1 MANKTVEKFEGEKN
15 TIRSKLVI
23 IESLV
28 FFIPGLVFGYLYFEK
43 QISFDTNQFLILL
56 AVLGLILGGLLIIR
70 GVFDRILMVQTL
82 VKRAGEG
89 EQYLLDVQKDT
100 GELYEI
106 TKSFN
111 NLMKNFQEAN
121 IELKRRVEE
130 IDERKQ
136 VEAALKQAKEEAED
150 ANMAKSRFLANMSHE
165 FLTPLNAVIGFSQIL
180 LTKSHGELNEKQ
192 VKYLNNVLESGQHLL
207 KMINNILELSKI
219 ETDGMELELSEFNP
233 DEELRDTVSKIQRTA
248 EKKEIIVSLDIEPDL
263 PDITADR
270 DKFKQIVLNL
280 LNNAVKFTPD
290 GGEIRVNANRASS
303 SQFQL
308 SGSED
313 PVTQS
318 QLSDADM
325 DFLQISVTDT
335 GVGINPEDQER
346 VFSLFEQADA
356 STERLFDGTGIGLAT
371 SRKFVELHEGKLWV
385 ESEGEGKGSRFS
397 FALPLNT

>member
-150 ANMAKSRFLANMSHE
+150 ANMAKGRFLANMSHE

-219 ETDGMELELSEFNP
+219 ETDGMKLELSEFNP

-318 QLSDADM
+318 QLSDTDM
-325 DFLQISVTDT
+325 NFLQISVTDT

-371 SRKFVELHEGKLWV
+371 SRKLVELHEGKIWV